1 MNNFYV
7 KHIPSSIP
15 KIGSILGLLF
25 ALNSCS
31 FNFELTSQKTALE
44 NQIMGSYKELDDEV
58 LLMASVRGVGTNGQK
73 KDPKIQ
79 SDAAKTA
86 LNAKQN
92 QSFNRDDVDDLKEKQ
107 LVGEAKG
114 GELALLPKGIGL
126 LSAASE
132 DDIKFAKYLLS
143 EENKDREVITKRIIA
158 TSASLSEKDHS
169 EAKKVYR
176 KSLLEESPTGTWIET
191 ETGSWER
198 KASRTA
204 DGLSKEPPLT
214 TPETPKT

>member
-1 MNNFYV
+1 M
-7 KHIPSSIP
+7 SSFDDKKLQWLIP
-15 KIGSILGLLF
+15 KIASITGFL

-58 LLMASVRGVGTNGQK
+58 LLMASVRGVGTNGEK

-92 QSFNRDDVDDLKEKQ
+92 QSFNRDDVDDLKERQ
-107 LVGEAKG
+107 LVGEAKN
-114 GELALLPKGIGL
+114 GEIALLPKGIGL
-126 LSAASE
+126 LSNAS
-132 DDIKFAKYLLS
+132 DDDLRFAKYLIS

-158 TSASLSEKDHS
+158 TSPSLSEKNLL
-169 EAKKVYR
+169 EAKKIYR
-176 KSLLEESPTGTWIET
+176 KSLLEESPSGTWIET
-191 ETGSWER
+191 ESGNWER
-198 KASRTA
+198 KSPRISDAH
-204 DGLSKEPPLT
+204 SKERPPAA
-214 TPETPKT
+214 PETPKT